1 MTDPQIPKRP
11 TPNARLASDARLAWI
26 LGGSLLIG
34 SVVIAIIVQPV
45 AGLFVGGNLLGT
57 VMASAALLL
66 FALGVRRA
74 GSVTARRPLGTTALT
89 VLAVWALLVEA
100 LYEILSAAELP
111 FATFASLGYLDMLIQ
126 FTAALIAAIQIARA
140 GVVPG
145 VWKWAPTW
153 ALAAAVAPTLLGQIV
168 SLGVM
173 TDPLPV
179 ATAVMAVERMG
190 WIAGPVFLGV
200 LAIVLANRTARP
212 QTVPVYQSGETARI
226 QD

>member
-11 TPNARLASDARLAWI
+11 SSNARLASDARLAWI

-34 SVVIAIIVQPV
+34 SVVIAIVVQPV
-45 AGLFVGGNLLGT
+45 TGLFVVGNLLGT

-89 VLAVWALLVEA
+89 VLAVWALLVIVLHA
-100 LYEILSAAELP
+100 TLFSAELP
-111 FATFASLGYLDMLIQ
+111 VSTLTSFSYLDLLVQ

-153 ALAAAVAPTLLGQIV
+153 ALAAAAAPTVFGQIV
-168 SLGVM
+168 SLTV
-173 TDPLPV
+173 TNPLPV
-179 ATAVMAVERMG
+179 ATTVMAVERMG

-200 LAIVLANRTARP
+200 LAIVLANRTTRP
-212 QTVPVYQSGETARI
+212 QTVPVYQSGDPARI